1 MVSRMRLHS
10 SGLLT
15 KFRGLHFAYAY
26 IDDILIASSNPD
38 SHVEHLQTVLERFKK
53 YGVIINPNKCELGVS
68 KLHFL
73 GHAVDSAGIRPLP
86 DKVKAIQEF
95 PACKKCREFLELIN
109 FYYRFIKNCAALTYP
124 LNSLL
129 STPKLDNQPLQWTD
143 NTRKAFTAAK
153 QALASATLLF
163 HPTPNVPTSLMTDA
177 SARAVGAVLQQYD
190 DNQWCPIAYFSRQ
203 LQPAEKYSTFNRELL
218 AVYLAIKHFRHF
230 VEGREFVFTDHKP
243 LIFSLSSNSDL
254 VTHHVRF
261 VIWIIFPNSP
271 PTSYM

>member
-1 MVSRMRLHS
+1 MRLHS

-95 PACKKCREFLELIN
+95 PLPETHKKLWEFLGLIN
-109 FYYRFIKNCAALTYP
+109 FTTISSRTVLHCLILLTLYCQLP
-124 LNSLL
+124 SLTTSHYNGRTTPGWL
-129 STPKLDNQPLQWTD
+129 S
-143 NTRKAFTAAK
+143 
-153 QALASATLLF
+153 
-163 HPTPNVPTSLMTDA
+163 
-177 SARAVGAVLQQYD
+177 
-190 DNQWCPIAYFSRQ
+190 Q
-203 LQPAEKYSTFNRELL
+203 L
-218 AVYLAIKHFRHF
+218 
-230 VEGREFVFTDHKP
+230 
-243 LIFSLSSNSDL
+243 
-254 VTHHVRF
+254 
-261 VIWIIFPNSP
+261 
-271 PTSYM
+271 